1 MKAFLEVFPDLHMTG
16 QMQELLNL
24 VEVEKVSMTR
34 DRSSIRVSIVSPRLI
49 HKKNILDLYGTSS
62 FQRSRWRSG
71 FSRNTGCRSSIP
83 RRSF

>member
-1 MKAFLEVFPDLHMTG
+1 MTG

-49 HKKNILDLYGTSS
+49 HKKNILDLEKGI
-62 FQRSRWRSG
+62 
-71 FSRNTGCRSSIP
+71 RNQLFPKKQVENRLYRVKRKL
-83 RRSF
+83 RRLMEA